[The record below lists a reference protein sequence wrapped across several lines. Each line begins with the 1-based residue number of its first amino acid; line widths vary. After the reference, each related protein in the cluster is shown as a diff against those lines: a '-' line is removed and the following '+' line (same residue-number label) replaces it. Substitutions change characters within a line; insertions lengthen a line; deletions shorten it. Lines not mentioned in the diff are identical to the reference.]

1 MMGAVID
8 AFWRAAVYCLHPRV
22 IALSFLPLLITIA
35 AALGLGYLFWN
46 DAVEALRQQLET
58 WAWVHLVYSG
68 LQTIGLAGLRAVMAP
83 AMLLFL
89 CIPFIIMACL
99 LMVALFMTPAM
110 VSLVGER
117 RFAQLER
124 KKGASLL
131 VSILWS
137 LGSTL
142 AACLALVVSLPL
154 WLVPPLVLILPPLI
168 WGWLSYRVMA
178 FDCLADYASVQERQS
193 ILLERRV
200 PLLFMGLFTGYLG
213 ALPSV
218 LWASGAMFIAMA
230 PVLLPLAIWI
240 YTLIFAFSSL
250 WFSHYCLAV
259 LEQTRAAAVQA
270 AARPSFEIGSQ
281 LEPAAG
287 APGVPDEAGS
297 QARP

>member
-178 FDCLADYASVQERQS
+178 FDCLADHASVQERQS
-193 ILLERRV
+193 ILHEHRV

-270 AARPSFEIGSQ
+270 AAGPAFEIGSQ

-287 APGVPDEAGS
+287 APGVGDKAGS